1 MKLFE
6 SHWNNR
12 DTSPKTVYSKVDIYE
27 ITIIFVRFIIR
38 VKSFKLINVEIK
50 RWTKLSKNDFLF
62 SQLSKFVRNL
72 ANTVK
77 FVLSAI
83 RDSADFNIY

>member
-1 MKLFE
+1 M
-6 SHWNNR
+6 
-12 DTSPKTVYSKVDIYE
+12 YSKVDIYE

-83 RDSADFNIY
+83 RDSADFNIC

>member
-1 MKLFE
+1 M
-6 SHWNNR
+6 
-12 DTSPKTVYSKVDIYE
+12 YSKVDIYE

>member
-1 MKLFE
+1 M
-6 SHWNNR
+6 
-12 DTSPKTVYSKVDIYE
+12 YSKVDIYE
-27 ITIIFVRFIIR
+27 ISIIFFRFIIR

-83 RDSADFNIY
+83 RDSADFNIC